1 MRARTAVKGLNVVH
15 VVRQYLPSVG
25 GLEEVV
31 RNLAQQQARAGR
43 YTPTVLT
50 LNRVFRTGGTL
61 LPAAETLDGVAV
73 KRLGYA
79 GSERYP
85 LCPQVAGALRGADLV
100 HVHGIEFFFDYLAL
114 LHPLMRTP
122 LVASTHGGF
131 FHSGFASRLKK
142 IYFRTVTR
150 LSARAYQKV
159 IATSE
164 NDGDLFAPVVPKD
177 RLVVIE
183 NGVDMGK
190 FAGAAAPDLRP
201 VMVYFGRWSVNKGLL
216 ECIDLLAELCRQQP
230 NVPWQLMV
238 AGREYDLNAQTLQDH
253 AVAQGVGARI
263 TLFPNPG
270 VAELRQLIGM
280 ASYFLC
286 LSHHEGFGI
295 APIEAISAGLIP
307 LLSPIPPFVRLFKTT
322 AAGALLDAPTAAQ
335 QAQQVTLLHAQ
346 MAQAPRRQA
355 AQQAATEAAL
365 QAYSWHGV
373 AARYARQY
381 DLALGLP

>member
-1 MRARTAVKGLNVVH
+1 MNVVH

-31 RNLAQQQARAGR
+31 RNLAQQQSQSGR
-43 YTPTVLT
+43 YTPRVLT
-50 LNRVFRTGGTL
+50 LNRVFRTGGAL
-61 LPAAETLDGVAV
+61 LPASETLEGVAV

-131 FHSGFASRLKK
+131 FHSGFASGLKK
-142 IYFRTVTR
+142 IYFKSVTR
-150 LSARAYQKV
+150 LSALAYQKV

-164 NDGDLFAPVVPKD
+164 NDGALFSPVVPAE
-177 RLVVIE
+177 RLQVIE
-183 NGVDMGK
+183 NGVDMHK
-190 FAGAAAPDLRP
+190 FARACAPDLRP
-201 VMVYFGRWSVNKGLL
+201 VMIYFGRWSVNKGLL
-216 ECIDLLAELCRQQP
+216 ECIDVLAALCQQQP
-230 NVPWQLMV
+230 EVPWRLMI
-238 AGREYDLNAQTLQDH
+238 AGREYDLDAQALQNY
-253 AVAQGVGARI
+253 AQAHGIADRI
-263 TLFPNPG
+263 SLHPNPG
-270 VAELRQLIGM
+270 VAELRLLIGM

-307 LLSPIPPFVRLFKTT
+307 LLSPIPPFVRLFQTT
-322 AAGALLDAPTAAQ
+322 GAGVLLDAATPAQ
-335 QAQQVTLLHAQ
+335 QAWQIILLHAQ
-346 MAQAPRRQA
+346 MAD
-355 AQQAATEAAL
+355 AQQREGATRGAAEAAL
-365 QAYSWHGV
+365 QAYSWQGV
-373 AARYARQY
+373 AARYAEQY
-381 DLALGLP
+381 DLALAPS